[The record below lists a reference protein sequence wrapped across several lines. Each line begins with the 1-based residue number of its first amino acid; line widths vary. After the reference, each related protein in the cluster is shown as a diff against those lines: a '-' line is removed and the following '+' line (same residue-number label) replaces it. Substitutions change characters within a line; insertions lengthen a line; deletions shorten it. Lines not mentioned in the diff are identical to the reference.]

1 MITQVP
7 FDDRRLL
14 FPPAPAAIIAAILY
28 SIYKIIFPSW
38 MVSFT
43 AGGTVMG
50 KYFQDTKPLFL
61 LYVNDTNF
69 LIKTI
74 QTK

>member
-1 MITQVP
+1 MIIQVP

-14 FPPAPAAIIAAILY
+14 FPPVPAAIIAAIVYL
-28 SIYKIIFPSW
+28 IYTAIFPSW

-50 KYFQDTKPLFL
+50 KYFLNTKPLFL
-61 LYVNDTNF
+61 LYT
-69 LIKTI
+69 
-74 QTK
+74 

>member
-14 FPPAPAAIIAAILY
+14 FPPVPAAIIATIVY
-28 SIYKIIFPSW
+28 FIYTIIFPSW

-50 KYFQDTKPLFL
+50 KYFL
-61 LYVNDTNF
+61 N
-69 LIKTI
+69 TI
-74 QTK
+74 QIIPISYSR

>member
-14 FPPAPAAIIAAILY
+14 FPPVPAAMIAAIVY
-28 SIYKIIFPSW
+28 SIYRVIFPAW

-43 AGGTVMG
+43 AGGTVLG
-50 KYFQDTKPLFL
+50 KYFLKAKPLFL
-61 LYVNDTNF
+61 LYTNYNIF
-69 LIKTI
+69 LLRTMQVK
-74 QTK
+74 